1 LRGPS
6 HILVALNTSWRLAHP
21 YLVADRF
28 EDVTPEEA
36 VRVNPKCDREVALF
50 GYLRGANLKRG
61 QRIHLAGVG
70 DLDVSDITVLP
81 DPCPLPDTIKK
92 KGLNDKEK
100 LLYALTLRRLFDSS
114 CYETAACS

>member
-1 LRGPS
+1 M
-6 HILVALNTSWRLAHP
+6 
-21 YLVADRF
+21 
-28 EDVTPEEA
+28 
-36 VRVNPKCDREVALF
+36 ALF

-81 DPCPLPDTIKK
+81 DPCPLPDTVKK

-100 LLYALTLRRLFDSS
+100 LLCAPHPALTSGVRSCLAALPVQGRRRRGVVEVVHVQVTRLTSTPR
-114 CYETAACS
+114 YIMAVQP

>member
-1 LRGPS
+1 M
-6 HILVALNTSWRLAHP
+6 AHP

-81 DPCPLPDTIKK
+81 DPCPLPDTVKK

-100 LLYALTLRRLFDSS
+100 LLYAPSIRRLFIP
-114 CYETAACS
+114 CCCERAVCS